1 MTKHNAHEFL
11 PLLQALVDGKN
22 LQFKSG
28 VFGNSHWEDVGETQ
42 EIGFYD
48 APEYYRIKPEPRTW
62 VIYQNVYTH
71 QISHQS
77 YSDSNWER
85 IEVQEVLK

>member
-1 MTKHNAHEFL
+1 MNRLNAHLFL
-11 PLLQALVDGKN
+11 PLIQALIDGKQ
-22 LQFKSG
+22 LQYNYNRTG
-28 VFGNSHWEDVGETQ
+28 WEDFEKDE
-42 EIGFYD
+42 EIGFHD
-48 APEYYRIKPEPRTW
+48 DLEHYRIKPEPRTW

-71 QISHQS
+71 QISNNC